1 MAAHNLAVILRS
13 SSGDPRFLLARQRRP
28 PEFGDEEYDSYVD
41 SDLWD
46 LPSAPLSPLAGPRPG
61 EVRVRVE
68 DAAAAPCSEKVDL
81 GRFDVDS
88 AVVQG
93 LGLVGLEVSDVGEW
107 RFFKYVEEAEFGP
120 GLPVNTVFIE
130 GKLIAGDCNL
140 PESCKWMSIRSCL
153 DWLVDVKPSS
163 DRVGLLAVL
172 GLINDSMPPSKFKVP
187 STLIYQEYPSG
198 VVVVPM
204 GSRTAKPFRT
214 TNLVVFA
221 PSSSS
226 DECGEGNFIMSG
238 DALIVDPGCQSQ
250 HHEELG
256 KIVAALPRKLI
267 VFLTHHHHDHIEGL
281 SVIQKCNSDAIL
293 LAHENTISRI
303 QKDVWSLGSTP
314 VSGAEDICIGGQ
326 RLTIIFAPGHTDG
339 HLALLHSST
348 HSLIVGDHCVGQGS
362 SVLDM
367 KSGGNVI
374 DYFQSTYKFMELSP
388 HALIPMHGR
397 VNLWP
402 KHMLCGYLKN
412 RRKRE
417 ESILKAIEGGAQTLF
432 DIVSNVYSEV
442 DRSFWLIASWNV
454 RLHVDHLAQQDKLPK
469 EFSIQ
474 KFQRSCKLQFFIR
487 WLWSYFIYLL
497 MVRWRKLSKSTFIVS
512 GLIAGF
518 ASIYLIKKGSL
529 SDS

>member
-469 EFSIQ
+469 DFS
-474 KFQRSCKLQFFIR
+474 
-487 WLWSYFIYLL
+487 
-497 MVRWRKLSKSTFIVS
+497 MDTFHHSFVAFPDNLDKN
-512 GLIAGF
+512 GA
-518 ASIYLIKKGSL
+518 K
-529 SDS
+529 

>member
-28 PEFGDEEYDSYVD
+28 PEFSDEEYDSYVD

-267 VFLTHHHHDHIEGL
+267 VFLTHHHHDHIEGEF
-281 SVIQKCNSDAIL
+281 S
-293 LAHENTISRI
+293 
-303 QKDVWSLGSTP
+303 
-314 VSGAEDICIGGQ
+314 
-326 RLTIIFAPGHTDG
+326 
-339 HLALLHSST
+339 
-348 HSLIVGDHCVGQGS
+348 
-362 SVLDM
+362 
-367 KSGGNVI
+367 
-374 DYFQSTYKFMELSP
+374 
-388 HALIPMHGR
+388 
-397 VNLWP
+397 
-402 KHMLCGYLKN
+402 
-412 RRKRE
+412 
-417 ESILKAIEGGAQTLF
+417 
-432 DIVSNVYSEV
+432 
-442 DRSFWLIASWNV
+442 LIASYST
-454 RLHVDHLAQQDKLPK
+454 
-469 EFSIQ
+469 E
-474 KFQRSCKLQFFIR
+474 
-487 WLWSYFIYLL
+487 SYFI
-497 MVRWRKLSKSTFIVS
+497 SKGALRLKFSQSKQYPICIENHWSCHFLFPATWVANWKGKNS
-512 GLIAGF
+512 ELI
-518 ASIYLIKKGSL
+518 
-529 SDS
+529 